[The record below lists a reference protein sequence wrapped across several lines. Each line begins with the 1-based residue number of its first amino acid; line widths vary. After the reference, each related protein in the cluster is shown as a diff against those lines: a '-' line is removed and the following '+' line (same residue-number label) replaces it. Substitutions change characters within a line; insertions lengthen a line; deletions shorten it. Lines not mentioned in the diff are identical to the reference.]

1 MFRNILALIIITSIV
16 AAAQIQDSVTADLKI
31 YSDTLSIQPDS
42 IITSDSLLIV
52 TERDSLVPLYSS
64 PLTDKSFI
72 ASNKELLKLEYQY
85 TGDYLRLSQFNFIK
99 NLGFTGQPNETF
111 LYGVGNDAVSYLMD
125 GISYNDRQ
133 SNSLNLN
140 LIQSEDVDSIEMIPL
155 PRGFL
160 YGAYNNPVSINFITK
175 DFLSAQPYTRIRFY
189 QGINRD
195 MMFDGIFNAIITNKL
210 IASFDITN
218 RIYDGTYDN
227 TDYSIWQG
235 KVKLKYL
242 LSNAVNIIAS
252 YNYNDYKSG
261 YSGGVDVDSIRSIT
275 ENVDD
280 VLYDFRA
287 APMVYPNG
295 ELKTLTHL
303 PRLRF
308 LIKPFENIKT
318 DLNFFYQYNDY
329 QKLTDR
335 KQYSESKT
343 FGINFRNDFDYNFFN
358 FQLIA
363 DYEKGSIYRQEET
376 IVDTMIYYL
385 NIPTLDNDLYSL
397 SGNVSLKLLNGSLV
411 PSAFGKLSSY
421 NARSG
426 TTDFLGN
433 PFSGRDFSD
442 NTFSIGFDVIFI
454 PIETIELYLG
464 YSVPKLSSNYNIN
477 DNLFEVA
484 AKFNFENLYAS
495 IRYFRN
501 NHQTIDYELTD
512 YYNAKNYGNVSGVG
526 LDFNFKYSIFLLQSN
541 SSFYASMDDE
551 YLFGVPDFQ
560 TQTGLYY
567 TSNLLN
573 DNLDLKT
580 GFVFHYTGVNNVFT
594 REHGVTEVPSSY
606 KLDFTLAGEIQNIAI
621 VYFLWQNLLGND
633 YYITPYYPMPT
644 RNIRF
649 GVAWEMFN

>member
-16 AAAQIQDSVTADLKI
+16 ATAQIQDSVTTDIKI

-52 TERDSLVPLYSS
+52 TERDSIVPLYSS

-72 ASNKELLKLEYQY
+72 ASNKELLRLEYQY

-140 LIQSEDVDSIEMIPL
+140 LLQSEDVDSIEMIPL

-160 YGAYNNPVSINFITK
+160 YGAYNNPVSVNFITK

-189 QGINRD
+189 QGTNRD
-195 MMFDGIFNAIITNKL
+195 MMFDGIFNAIMTNKL

-252 YNYNDYKSG
+252 YNYNDYNAG
-261 YSGGVDVDSIRSIT
+261 YSGGVDVDSIHSIT
-275 ENVDD
+275 DNIDD
-280 VLYDFRA
+280 ILYDFRA

-308 LIKPFENIKT
+308 LIKPTEWIRS
-318 DLNFFYQYNDY
+318 DASLFFMFNRYEKN
-329 QKLTDR
+329 TSGSE
-335 KQYSESKT
+335 YSESKAY
-343 FGINFRNDFDYNFFN
+343 GLNIRNDLNYSFFK
-358 FQLIA
+358 FQLNV
-363 DYEKGSIYRQEET
+363 DYEKRDVFSSSSFYNSIDPMSLYVYQSQ
-376 IVDTMIYYL
+376 
-385 NIPTLDNDLYSL
+385 LDADLFSL
-397 SGNVSLKLLNGSLV
+397 SGI
-411 PSAFGKLSSY
+411 LST
-421 NARSG
+421 NLDDG
-426 TTDFLGN
+426 T
-433 PFSGRDFSD
+433 
-442 NTFSIGFDVIFI
+442 FI
-454 PIETIELYLG
+454 PSIYYKTSTYYKNYSQPMYYKDDRTSYGMGVDLLFKIESNFGLYLG
-464 YSVPKLSSNYNIN
+464 TSILKPYSSSEQEYGLIEFGTKYQNEFVFADLKYFYNEYNYGFYIDTGLDIN
-477 DNLFEVA
+477 DYIRFGYLNGLGLNL
-484 AKFNFENLYAS
+484 KFNYWKLRLESNTTYYFS
-495 IRYFRN
+495 I
-501 NHQTIDYELTD
+501 
-512 YYNAKNYGNVSGVG
+512 
-526 LDFNFKYSIFLLQSN
+526 
-541 SSFYASMDDE
+541 DDR
-551 YLFGVPDFQ
+551 LIGVPDFQ

-567 TSNLLN
+567 TSKLFN

-580 GFVFHYTGVNNVFT
+580 GFVFHYTGNNNVLT

-606 KLDFTLAGEIQNIAI
+606 KLDFTLAGEIQKTAI
-621 VYFLWQNLLGND
+621 VYFLFQNLFGND
-633 YYITPYYPMPT
+633 YYITPYYPMPG

-649 GVAWEMFN
+649 GFAWELFN

>member
-1 MFRNILALIIITSIV
+1 MLRNILALLIITSVV
-16 AAAQIQDSVTADLKI
+16 AAGQIQDSVTADLKI
-31 YSDTLSIQPDS
+31 YSDTLSFQPDS
-42 IITSDSLLIV
+42 IITNDSLLIV
-52 TERDSLVPLYSS
+52 TERDSIVPLYSY

-72 ASNKELLKLEYQY
+72 TSNKELLKLEYQY

-111 LYGVGNDAVSYLMD
+111 LYGVGNNSISYLMD

-140 LIQSEDVDSIEMIPL
+140 LIQSEDVDSIEVIPL

-160 YGAYNNPVSINFITK
+160 YGAYNNPVSVNFITK

-189 QGINRD
+189 QGTNRD

-252 YNYNDYKSG
+252 YNYSDYNAG

-308 LIKPFENIKT
+308 LIKPTEWMRS
-318 DLNFFYQYNDY
+318 DASVFFMFNRYE
-329 QKLTDR
+329 KITSASE
-335 KQYSESKT
+335 YSENKT
-343 FGINFRNDFDYNFFN
+343 YGLNIRNDFDYDVFN
-358 FQLIA
+358 FQLNV
-363 DYEKGSIYRQEET
+363 DYEKRNVFSSKSFYNSIDSININAMQNDFDADFFSASGILSANLDNGTFIPSIYYKTSAYNKTNSQPT
-376 IVDTMIYYL
+376 DYYDEKTSHG
-385 NIPTLDNDLYSL
+385 IGIDLLFKIES
-397 SGNVSLKLLNGSLV
+397 N
-411 PSAFGKLSSY
+411 FG
-421 NARSG
+421 
-426 TTDFLGN
+426 
-433 PFSGRDFSD
+433 
-442 NTFSIGFDVIFI
+442 
-454 PIETIELYLG
+454 LYLG
-464 YSVPKLSSNYNIN
+464 TSILKPYSSSEQEYGLIEFGTKYQNEFVFADLKYFYNEYN
-477 DNLFEVA
+477 DGFYIDTGLDILDYIKFGYLNGLGLNL
-484 AKFNFENLYAS
+484 KFNYW
-495 IRYFRN
+495 
-501 NHQTIDYELTD
+501 
-512 YYNAKNYGNVSGVG
+512 K
-526 LDFNFKYSIFLLQSN
+526 LLLESN
-541 SSFYASMDDE
+541 SSYYFSIDDK
-551 YLFGVPDFQ
+551 LIGVPDFQ

-567 TSNLLN
+567 TSKLFN
-573 DNLDLKT
+573 DNLDLKS
-580 GFVFHYTGVNNVFT
+580 GFVFYYTGTNNVFT
-594 REHGVTEVPSSY
+594 NEHGVTEVPSSY

>member
-1 MFRNILALIIITSIV
+1 MMQLVILWMEFR
-16 AAAQIQDSVTADLKI
+16 
-31 YSDTLSIQPDS
+31 
-42 IITSDSLLIV
+42 
-52 TERDSLVPLYSS
+52 
-64 PLTDKSFI
+64 
-72 ASNKELLKLEYQY
+72 
-85 TGDYLRLSQFNFIK
+85 
-99 NLGFTGQPNETF
+99 
-111 LYGVGNDAVSYLMD
+111 
-125 GISYNDRQ
+125 YNDRL

-160 YGAYNNPVSINFITK
+160 YGAYNNPVSVNFITK

-189 QGINRD
+189 QGTNRD

-252 YNYNDYKSG
+252 YNYNDYNAG

-295 ELKTLTHL
+295 ELKTLKHL
-303 PRLRF
+303 PKLRF
-308 LIKPFENIKT
+308 LIKPSDWMRSDAIVFFMFNRYEKNTSSNEYAENKT
-318 DLNFFYQYNDY
+318 Y
-329 QKLTDR
+329 
-335 KQYSESKT
+335 
-343 FGINFRNDFDYNFFN
+343 GINIRNDFDYSIFK
-358 FQLIA
+358 FQLNV
-363 DYEKGSIYRQEET
+363 DYEERNVFSSKSFYNPIDSIYSNIIQNDFDADLFSVSGILSANLDDGT
-376 IVDTMIYYL
+376 FIPSIYYKTSTY
-385 NIPTLDNDLYSL
+385 NKNYSQPMDYNDDRTSYGIGVDLLFKIESNFGLYLGTSILKPYSL
-397 SGNVSLKLLNGSLV
+397 SEQEYGLIEFGTRYQNEFVFADLKYFYNEYDYGFYIDTGLDINDYIRFGYLNG
-411 PSAFGKLSSY
+411 
-421 NARSG
+421 
-426 TTDFLGN
+426 LG
-433 PFSGRDFSD
+433 
-442 NTFSIGFDVIFI
+442 
-454 PIETIELYLG
+454 L
-464 YSVPKLSSNYNIN
+464 
-477 DNLFEVA
+477 NL
-484 AKFNFENLYAS
+484 KFNYWKLRLE
-495 IRYFRN
+495 
-501 NHQTIDYELTD
+501 
-512 YYNAKNYGNVSGVG
+512 
-526 LDFNFKYSIFLLQSN
+526 SN
-541 SSFYASMDDE
+541 SSYYFSTDDK
-551 YLFGVPDFQ
+551 LIGVPDFQ

-567 TSNLLN
+567 TSKLFN

-580 GFVFHYTGVNNVFT
+580 GFVFYYTGTNNVFT
-594 REHGVTEVPSSY
+594 SEHGVTEVPSSN

>member
-1 MFRNILALIIITSIV
+1 MFRNILALIIITSVV
-16 AAAQIQDSVTADLKI
+16 AAAQIQDSITTDLKI
-31 YSDTLSIQPDS
+31 YSDTLSVKPDS
-42 IITSDSLLIV
+42 IITNDSLLIV
-52 TERDSLVPLYSS
+52 TERDSIVPLYSS

-99 NLGFTGQPNETF
+99 NLGFTGQSNETF
-111 LYGVGNDAVSYLMD
+111 LYGVGNDAISYLMD

-140 LIQSEDVDSIEMIPL
+140 LIQSEDVDSIEVIPL

-160 YGAYNNPVSINFITK
+160 YGAYNNPVSVNFITK

-189 QGINRD
+189 QGTNRD

-252 YNYNDYKSG
+252 YNYNDYNAG

-308 LIKPFENIKT
+308 LIKPTEWMRSDAN
-318 DLNFFYQYNDY
+318 LFFMFNRYEKNASASE
-329 QKLTDR
+329 
-335 KQYSESKT
+335 YSENKT
-343 FGINFRNDFDYNFFN
+343 YGLNIRNDFDYSIFK
-358 FQLIA
+358 FQLNV
-363 DYEKGSIYRQEET
+363 DYEKRDVYSSGSYYDTTGGSFFNIRQGMYDANLFSVSG
-376 IVDTMIYYL
+376 IISANVDQGTFIPSVYYK
-385 NIPTLDNDLYSL
+385 T
-397 SGNVSLKLLNGSLV
+397 
-411 PSAFGKLSSY
+411 SSY
-421 NARSG
+421 N
-426 TTDFLGN
+426 T
-433 PFSGRDFSD
+433 
-442 NTFSIGFDVIFI
+442 SISQ
-454 PIETIELYLG
+454 PIANEE
-464 YSVPKLSSNYNIN
+464 
-477 DNLFEVA
+477 
-484 AKFNFENLYAS
+484 
-495 IRYFRN
+495 N
-501 NHQTIDYELTD
+501 NHSQ
-512 YYNAKNYGNVSGVG
+512 GVG
-526 LDFNFKYSIFLLQSN
+526 LDLLLNLKPNFSFYGGASVVKQYYSVKVENSDYLLIELGANYQNEFVCADLKYFINNYKLGFYNNGNFFSYINYGDVSGIGLDLNFKYSIFLLQSISSYYN
-541 SSFYASMDDE
+541 SLDDE
-551 YLFGVPDFQ
+551 KMLGVPEFQ

-567 TSNLLN
+567 TSKLFN

-580 GFVFHYTGVNNVFT
+580 GFVFYYTGANNVFT
-594 REHGVTEVPSSY
+594 NEHGVTEVPSSY
-606 KLDFTLAGEIQNIAI
+606 KLDFTLAGEIQNVAV

-649 GVAWEMFN
+649 GVSWEMFN

>member
-16 AAAQIQDSVTADLKI
+16 ATAQIQDSVTTDIKI

-52 TERDSLVPLYSS
+52 TERDSIVPLYSS

-72 ASNKELLKLEYQY
+72 ASNKELLRLEYQY

-140 LIQSEDVDSIEMIPL
+140 LLQSEDVDSIEMIPL

-160 YGAYNNPVSINFITK
+160 YGAYNNPVSVNFITK
-175 DFLSAQPYTRIRFY
+175 DFISIQPYSRIRFY
-189 QGINRD
+189 QGTNRD
-195 MMFDGIFNAIITNKL
+195 MMFDGIFNAVVTNKL

-252 YNYNDYKSG
+252 YNYNDYNAG

-275 ENVDD
+275 DNIDD
-280 VLYDFRA
+280 ILYDFRA
-287 APMVYPNG
+287 APMIYPNG

-308 LIKPFENIKT
+308 LIKPFENFKT
-318 DLNFFYQYNDY
+318 DLSFFYLYNDY
-329 QKLTDR
+329 QKSTYQ
-335 KQYSESKT
+335 KQFIESKA
-343 FGINFRNDFDYNFFN
+343 FGINFKNDFTYNLIDFK
-358 FQLIA
+358 LIA
-363 DYEKGSIYRQEET
+363 DYEKGKINRWEERF
-376 IVDTMIYYL
+376 VDTVTYYS
-385 NIPTLDNDLYSL
+385 NIPTSDYDLFSL
-397 SGNVSLKLLNGSLV
+397 SGNVSLKLFDSTLI
-411 PSAFGKLSSY
+411 PSVFGKLSSY
-421 NARSG
+421 YNKWTWDS
-426 TTDFLGN
+426 
-433 PFSGRDFSD
+433 SIRDFYD
-442 NTFSIGFDVIFI
+442 IPFSIGFDLTYKAAEFA
-454 PIETIELYLG
+454 EFYFG
-464 YSVPKLSSNYNIN
+464 YSNFRPYSRYDIN
-477 DNLFEVA
+477 DNLIETSIRL
-484 AKFNFENLYAS
+484 KFENIMAS
-495 IRYFRN
+495 VRYFRN
-501 NHQTIDYELTD
+501 DHNVYNTSSRQFGNLSGLGLT
-512 YYNAKNYGNVSGVG
+512 
-526 LDFNFKYSIFLLQSN
+526 LDFKYSVFLLQSN
-541 SSFYASMDDE
+541 SSFYTPNSDGT
-551 YLFGVPDFQ
+551 LNGVPDFQ

-567 TSNLLN
+567 TSILFNN
-573 DNLDLKT
+573 NLDLKT
-580 GFVFHYTGVNNVFT
+580 GFVFHYTGNNNVLT
-594 REHGVTEVPSSY
+594 REHGVTDVPSSY
-606 KLDFTLAGEIQNIAI
+606 KLDFTLAGEIQNVAI

-633 YYITPYYPMPT
+633 YYITPYYPMPG

-649 GVAWEMFN
+649 GFAWELFN

>member
-1 MFRNILALIIITSIV
+1 MLRNILALLIITSVV

-31 YSDTLSIQPDS
+31 YSDTLSFQPDS
-42 IITSDSLLIV
+42 IITNDSLLIV
-52 TERDSLVPLYSS
+52 TERDSIVPLYSY

-72 ASNKELLKLEYQY
+72 TSNKELLKLEYQY

-111 LYGVGNDAVSYLMD
+111 LYGVGNNSISYLMD

-140 LIQSEDVDSIEMIPL
+140 LIQSEDVDSIEVIPL

-160 YGAYNNPVSINFITK
+160 YGAYNNPVSVNFITK

-189 QGINRD
+189 QGTNRD

-252 YNYNDYKSG
+252 YNYSDYNAG

-308 LIKPFENIKT
+308 LIKPTEWMRS
-318 DLNFFYQYNDY
+318 DASVFFMFNRYE
-329 QKLTDR
+329 KITSASE
-335 KQYSESKT
+335 YSENKT
-343 FGINFRNDFDYNFFN
+343 YGLNIRNDFGYDVFN
-358 FQLIA
+358 FQLNV
-363 DYEKGSIYRQEET
+363 DYEKRNVFSSKSFYNSIDSININAMQNDFDADFFSASGILSANLNNGTFIPSIYYKISTDKKNYSQPNAYNNIYNHQGFGIDLLFKIKSSFAFYLGTSVLKPYMSSVDYALIELGTKYQNEFVFADLKYFYNEYNFGFYNDT
-376 IVDTMIYYL
+376 GLESNDWIVFGHL
-385 NIPTLDNDLYSL
+385 NGLGLNLKFNYW
-397 SGNVSLKLLNGSLV
+397 KLLL
-411 PSAFGKLSSY
+411 
-421 NARSG
+421 
-426 TTDFLGN
+426 
-433 PFSGRDFSD
+433 
-442 NTFSIGFDVIFI
+442 
-454 PIETIELYLG
+454 E
-464 YSVPKLSSNYNIN
+464 
-477 DNLFEVA
+477 
-484 AKFNFENLYAS
+484 
-495 IRYFRN
+495 
-501 NHQTIDYELTD
+501 
-512 YYNAKNYGNVSGVG
+512 
-526 LDFNFKYSIFLLQSN
+526 SN
-541 SSFYASMDDE
+541 SSYYFSGGDKLM
-551 YLFGVPDFQ
+551 GVPNFQ

-567 TSNLLN
+567 TSKLFN

-580 GFVFHYTGVNNVFT
+580 GFVFYYTGTNNVFT
-594 REHGVTEVPSSY
+594 NEHGVTDVPSSY

>member
-42 IITSDSLLIV
+42 IITNDSLLIV
-52 TERDSLVPLYSS
+52 TERDSIVPLYSS

-160 YGAYNNPVSINFITK
+160 YGAYNNPVSVNFITK

-189 QGINRD
+189 QGTNRD

-210 IASFDITN
+210 IASFDIAN

-252 YNYNDYKSG
+252 YNYNDYNAG
-261 YSGGVDVDSIRSIT
+261 YSGGVDIDSIRSTT

-308 LIKPFENIKT
+308 LIKPTEWMRSDASVFFMFNRYEKT
-318 DLNFFYQYNDY
+318 
-329 QKLTDR
+329 TSASE
-335 KQYSESKT
+335 YSENKT
-343 FGINFRNDFDYNFFN
+343 YGLNIRNDFDYSIFK
-358 FQLIA
+358 FQLNV
-363 DYEKGSIYRQEET
+363 DYEK
-376 IVDTMIYYL
+376 
-385 NIPTLDNDLYSL
+385 
-397 SGNVSLKLLNGSLV
+397 
-411 PSAFGKLSSY
+411 
-421 NARSG
+421 
-426 TTDFLGN
+426 
-433 PFSGRDFSD
+433 RD
-442 NTFSIGFDVIFI
+442 V
-454 PIETIELYLG
+454 Y
-464 YSVPKLSSNYNIN
+464 
-477 DNLFEVA
+477 
-484 AKFNFENLYAS
+484 
-495 IRYFRN
+495 
-501 NHQTIDYELTD
+501 
-512 YYNAKNYGNVSGVG
+512 
-526 LDFNFKYSIFLLQSN
+526 SN
-541 SSFYASMDDE
+541 SSFYNSIDPMSLYQNQFDADLFSVSGVLSANVNNGAFIPSIFYKASSSKKNHLQPFAYNDDNNSQGIGIDLLVKIKSNFGFYVGTSALKPYNRSEFE
-551 YLFGVPDFQ
+551 YALIELGAKYQNEIVFADLKYFYNQYNYYVLYTGGVFFEYAKFGDVNGLGLNLKFKYWELLLESNSAYYSVAYNNKLIGVPNFQ

-567 TSNLLN
+567 TSKLFD

-580 GFVFHYTGVNNVFT
+580 GFVFHYTGNNNVFT
-594 REHGVTEVPSSY
+594 REHGVNEVPSSN